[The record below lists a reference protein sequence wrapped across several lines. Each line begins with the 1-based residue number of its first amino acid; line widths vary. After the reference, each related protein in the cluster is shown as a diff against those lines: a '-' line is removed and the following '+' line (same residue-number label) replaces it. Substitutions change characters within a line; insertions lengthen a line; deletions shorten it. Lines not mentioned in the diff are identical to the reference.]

1 MRRGRKRAA
10 SKIPQKPAKTVQRQ
24 KGPKWSKMDQGH
36 KQTKRKLYTSQAKQ
50 DRIVARKLAGQSDRE
65 VGKAESCHR
74 RTVARVMSQAE
85 VQARMLGYRQKL
97 MELVPQAIEVY
108 QGEVEDGNWLVAKS
122 VLEGTQALIKKQG
135 VIIEEVEP
143 FGAGRTE
150 KELRYFARNG
160 FWPDDPEA
168 SLAGD

>member
-1 MRRGRKRAA
+1 MA
-10 SKIPQKPAKTVQRQ
+10 
-24 KGPKWSKMDQGH
+24 QGH

-50 DRIVARKLAGQSDRE
+50 DRIVARKLAGQSDRATA
-65 VGKAESCHR
+65 KAENCHPE
-74 RTVARVMSQAE
+74 TVARVMSQKDA
-85 VQARMLGYRQKL
+85 QALVLKYRHEL
-97 MELVPQAIEVY
+97 LELVPQSILVYIE
-108 QGEVEDGNWLVAKS
+108 ELENKKNWLVAKS

-135 VIIEEVEP
+135 VIIEDVEP

-168 SLAGD
+168 SVAGD